1 MYCRHCGNQI
11 DNDSKFCSSCG
22 KTNQTDASP
31 EIKSLGQPIQQNIP
45 YQQNRPV
52 QDDKQDLGL
61 VLIALFSIFHI
72 IVWQLYT
79 KLNENWY
86 DNKVVVHTL
95 EFLFIIQ
102 WIIML
107 VFAKKVSSKIIIAI
121 CGLAILGY
129 NIYLVIERN

>member
-1 MYCRHCGNQI
+1 MYCRHCGTQI

-22 KTNQTDASP
+22 KTNQADASP
-31 EIKSLGQPIQQNIP
+31 EIKSYGQPIQQNIP
-45 YQQNRPV
+45 YQQNKPI

-61 VLIALFSIFHI
+61 VLIALFNIFHV
-72 IVWQLYT
+72 IVWQLFT

-86 DNKVVVHTL
+86 ENKVLVHTL

-102 WIIML
+102 WIIMF
-107 VFAKKVSSKIIIAI
+107 VFAKKVSSRIIIAI
-121 CGLAILGY
+121 SGLAIIAF